1 MEDRTVWTIAYINR
15 GFIDIAQK
23 ELERYGYNEIEAYI
37 PTVRLLKKKF
47 KGKNVFE
54 FVPLLF
60 NYGFFKMPYNKAI
73 NPDYLMELRQRITC
87 IYAWVKDPAK
97 IYPNKTNLR
106 KDNSGFIDA
115 LPQAA
120 IATDKEVSRMI
131 KASQSMSIY
140 CSEDLK
146 RINSGDHLILQGY
159 PFDGMP
165 AEIIKINHK
174 KGEVVVKLNI
184 EAIVKEVTVSFEN
197 VFYTVY
203 KNFNEATREES
214 SDEMAEKY
222 GENAIDHIVLRKK
235 YLSDLDYE
243 Q

>member
-1 MEDRTVWTIAYINR
+1 MENKTVWAIAYINR
-15 GFIDIAQK
+15 DFIDIANS

-37 PTVRLLKKKF
+37 PTVRLLKKRF

-87 IYAWVKDPAK
+87 IYAWVKDPAQLH
-97 IYPNKTNLR
+97 PNKTNLK
-106 KDNSGFIDA
+106 KDNSGFSDA

-120 IATDKEVSRMI
+120 VATDKEVARMI
-131 KASQSMSIY
+131 KATQSMSIY

-146 RINSGDHLILQGY
+146 RIKPGDHLQLEGY
-159 PFDGMP
+159 PFEGMP
-165 AEIIKINHK
+165 AEVVKINHK
-174 KGEVVVKLNI
+174 RGEVIVKLDMD
-184 EAIVKEVTVSFEN
+184 AIVKEVTVSFEN

-203 KNFNEATREES
+203 KNFNEKSREES
-214 SDEMAEKY
+214 TEEIDSKAGY
-222 GENAIDHIVLRKK
+222 GLTDNLLFNI
-235 YLSDLDYE
+235 
-243 Q
+243 